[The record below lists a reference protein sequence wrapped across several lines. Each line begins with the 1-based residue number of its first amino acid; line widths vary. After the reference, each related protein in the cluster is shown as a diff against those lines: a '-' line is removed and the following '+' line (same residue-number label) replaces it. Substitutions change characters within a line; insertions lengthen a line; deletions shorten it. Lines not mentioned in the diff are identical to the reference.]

1 MDSSIKNLE
10 PGDIMIIKIS
20 GYMENDYYIET
31 LIEAG
36 KGKEDISHHG
46 SELHENF
53 IRCKDSEGEEHVYGE
68 FKYEWCLAED
78 YIKELHKKLKEIR
91 LLSEC

>member
-36 KGKEDISHHG
+36 EGKEDISHHG

-68 FKYEWCLAED
+68 FEYEWCLAED